1 MGKKR
6 TPQEAKEEIEREGY
20 KLLSE
25 YKGANELVTIQCP
38 KGHIY
43 DIQFNGFHKGRRCK
57 LCINKNVKYG
67 WWFCGHLHIDEI
79 VKKTQILY
87 EKIVKIK

>member
-6 TPQEAKEEIEREGY
+6 TPQEAREEIEREGY

-38 KGHIY
+38 
-43 DIQFNGFHKGRRCK
+43 
-57 LCINKNVKYG
+57 
-67 WWFCGHLHIDEI
+67 
-79 VKKTQILY
+79 
-87 EKIVKIK
+87 